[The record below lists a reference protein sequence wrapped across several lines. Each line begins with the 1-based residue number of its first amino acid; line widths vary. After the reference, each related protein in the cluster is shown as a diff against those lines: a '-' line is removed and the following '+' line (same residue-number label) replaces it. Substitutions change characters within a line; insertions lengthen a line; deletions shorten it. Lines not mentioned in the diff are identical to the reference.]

1 MTLHILK
8 VAAGTSSVEE
18 LERVVARY
26 SFEDPELGHVM
37 AMSSRNTPQRR
48 DELLDG
54 GSVFWII
61 KRQVVARASLV
72 DIRSEERLDGRKGC
86 QMCIIPKVI
95 RTVPQAK
102 NGFQGWRYF
111 QPENAPADL
120 ITGDSE
126 AGTGSP
132 ELAAELQTLG
142 LL

>member
-1 MTLHILK
+1 MALHILK
-8 VAAGTSSVEE
+8 VAAGTPSIENLEE
-18 LERVVARY
+18 VVARY
-26 SFEDPELGHVM
+26 SFQDPELGHIM
-37 AMSSRNTPQRR
+37 AISSRNTPQRR
-48 DELLDG
+48 DELLNG

-61 KRQVVARASLV
+61 KRQIVARATLL
-72 DIRSEERLDGRKGC
+72 DIRSEERSDGRKGC
-86 QMCIIPKVI
+86 QMCIVPKVI

-102 NGFQGWRYF
+102 NGFQGWRYL